1 MLTNNGRDVDGNK
14 KVGWWVLAGGGSGRI
29 KAEFPFMAEQNR
41 VVWPAD

>member
-1 MLTNNGRDVDGNK
+1 MGIK
-14 KVGWWVLAGGGSGRI
+14 KWAGVLAGGGSGRI